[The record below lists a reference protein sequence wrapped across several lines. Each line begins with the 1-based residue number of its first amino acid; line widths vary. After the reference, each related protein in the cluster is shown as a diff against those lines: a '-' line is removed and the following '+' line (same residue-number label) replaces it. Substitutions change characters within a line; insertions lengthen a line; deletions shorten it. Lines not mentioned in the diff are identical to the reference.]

1 MGVLGCLA
9 DGCGLRVLKLL
20 VLDRVGGCGGFG
32 ASSGSLGF
40 ALVLICDVVTCVYC
54 DFAAWV
60 FR

>member
-1 MGVLGCLA
+1 M
-9 DGCGLRVLKLL
+9 GLRVLKLL
-20 VLDRVGGCGGFG
+20 VLDMVGGCGGFG

-40 ALVLICDVVTCVYC
+40 ALVLTCGAVTCVYC